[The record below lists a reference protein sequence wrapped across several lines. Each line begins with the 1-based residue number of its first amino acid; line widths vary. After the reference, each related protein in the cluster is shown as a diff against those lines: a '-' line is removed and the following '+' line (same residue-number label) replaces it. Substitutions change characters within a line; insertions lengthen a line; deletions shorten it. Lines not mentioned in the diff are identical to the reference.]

1 MYDVSSCCKT
11 QTKTVSFQE
20 LDERVLRPSVRTSVL
35 SFVLP
40 SDCSFSLA
48 SVSLC
53 WHRLCNSLAED
64 GGEGGRSHDYDVG
77 LAAAKASA
85 RKEDVSHVLSLVRI
99 FSTVSLIRR
108 CRGKLCWRWQRDR
121 HLKKE
126 DDREKQARKKM
137 IGRAITTSRT

>member
-11 QTKTVSFQE
+11 QTKTVPFQE
-20 LDERVLRPSVRTSVL
+20 LDERVLRPSVRTSAL

-53 WHRLCNSLAED
+53 WRRLCNSLAED
-64 GGEGGRSHDYDVG
+64 GGEGGRSHDYDW
-77 LAAAKASA
+77 ASCCQSE
-85 RKEDVSHVLSLVRI
+85 RSQRGRFPRPVTGPDFLDR
-99 FSTVSLIRR
+99 FFDTT

-137 IGRAITTSRT
+137 MGRAITTSRT